1 MTEKTEKKDRRP
13 KGRPVSNKVPVIP
26 APAELIAQ
34 TIFLAADKKIVKPDN
49 G

>member
-1 MTEKTEKKDRRP
+1 MTEKTEKNDRRP

-34 TIFLAADKKIVKPDN
+34 TIFHAADKKIKRN
-49 G
+49 TKN